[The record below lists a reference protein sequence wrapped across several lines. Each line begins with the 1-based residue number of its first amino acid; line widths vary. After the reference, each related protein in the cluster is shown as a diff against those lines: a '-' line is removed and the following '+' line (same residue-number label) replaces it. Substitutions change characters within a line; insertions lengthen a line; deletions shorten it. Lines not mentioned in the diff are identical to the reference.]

1 MGTTYRWAQP
11 VVVREQRTLF
21 QPTLDDMIPQDH
33 EVRLLDE
40 TLRTLDWSVWEAKYK
55 RGGPGQPPIH
65 PQVLAGIWLYAMMRR
80 IRTSRPLEYA
90 CGHNLDF
97 MWLAE
102 GRTPDYSTLATFFSS
117 NKEPLKDLFK
127 QVCRK
132 AMTMGM
138 VRLGEVGFDATRVKA
153 ANSRYATLTTPSIE
167 KKLAAIDA
175 QIDAIAEA
183 TATALED
190 AATTGF
196 GAGTELPEGL
206 KSLEER
212 RKKLAELAEVAR
224 TRDEERRQSGTDP
237 KQKPAQVPTTDP
249 QSKVMPNKEGGFA
262 PNYTPTALTDGES
275 GIILD
280 ANVLDVV
287 NESGEALPAVDRVT
301 ELCGEA
307 PENFLSDGG
316 NASGEILAGL
326 EERGIN
332 AVVPV
337 KSMEPA
343 ADSPALRDDLTQ
355 PVPAD
360 QWEQLARNSLGQLDK
375 SNFIYDADRDVYH
388 CPGGRELPY
397 ESRENR
403 NGVERMR
410 YRSLNCDGCPLVAL
424 CLQKQKDGEPATGA
438 DGRVRNIRRDAHT
451 DVRER
456 AAQRMATPESKA
468 QYARR
473 SPIAETPFAW
483 LKGVLG
489 LRQFRHVGLE
499 KVETEWRWACLT
511 LNLKKILSVLSRLRR
526 LALDAL
532 SAAGPPTTE
541 IGLAV

>member
-1 MGTTYRWAQP
+1 MRAVTISISSGW
-11 VVVREQRTLF
+11 
-21 QPTLDDMIPQDH
+21 
-33 EVRLLDE
+33 
-40 TLRTLDWSVWEAKYK
+40 LRDA
-55 RGGPGQPPIH
+55 RPITPH
-65 PQVLAGIWLYAMMRR
+65 WRR
-80 IRTSRPLEYA
+80 Y
-90 CGHNLDF
+90 
-97 MWLAE
+97 
-102 GRTPDYSTLATFFSS
+102 FSS

-167 KKLAAIDA
+167 QKLAAIDA

-190 AATTGF
+190 AA
-196 GAGTELPEGL
+196 GTELP
-206 KSLEER
+206 
-212 RKKLAELAEVAR
+212 
-224 TRDEERRQSGTDP
+224 EERRQSGTDP
-237 KQKPAQVPTTDP
+237 MKKPAQVPTTDP

-280 ANVLDVV
+280 ANVLAVV
-287 NESGEALPAVDRVT
+287 NESGETLPAVDRVT

-307 PENFLSDGG
+307 PENFRSDGG
-316 NASGEILAGL
+316 NASGAIL
-326 EERGIN
+326 EEREIN

-337 KSMEPA
+337 KSTEPA
-343 ADSPALRDDLTQ
+343 ADSPALQDDLTQ
-355 PVPAD
+355 PVPED

-424 CLQKQKDGEPATGA
+424 CLQKQKDGEPPTGVCGTFAATLTPKSVSERPSGWRLLNRRLNT
-438 DGRVRNIRRDAHT
+438 RVDRRDT
-451 DVRER
+451 VR
-456 AAQRMATPESKA
+456 
-468 QYARR
+468 
-473 SPIAETPFAW
+473 
-483 LKGVLG
+483 V
-489 LRQFRHVGLE
+489 
-499 KVETEWRWACLT
+499 VEGSSGSA
-511 LNLKKILSVLSRLRR
+511 SV
-526 LALDAL
+526 
-532 SAAGPPTTE
+532 P
-541 IGLAV
+541 

>member
-1 MGTTYRWAQP
+1 MVDAMATTDRWAQP
-11 VVVREQRTLF
+11 RVVREQITLF
-21 QPTLDDMIPQDH
+21 QPTLDDMILQDH

-40 TLRTLDWSVWEAKYK
+40 TLRTLDWAAWEAKYK
-55 RGGPGQPPIH
+55 RGGAGQPPIH
-65 PQVLAGIWLYAMMRR
+65 PRVLAGIWLYAMMRR

-90 CGHNLDF
+90 CGHNVDF

-102 GRTPDYSTLATFFSS
+102 GRTPDHTTLATFFSK
-117 NKEPLKDLFK
+117 NQEPLKDLFK
-127 QVCRK
+127 QVCRM
-132 AMTMGM
+132 ALTMGM

-175 QIDAIAEA
+175 QIEAIAAA

-190 AATTGF
+190 AATAGGGGGTG
-196 GAGTELPEGL
+196 LPEGL
-206 KSLEER
+206 QSLEER

-224 TRDEERRQSGTDP
+224 TRDEERRQAGTDP

-262 PNYTPTALTDGES
+262 PNYTPTALTDGAS

-280 ANVLDVV
+280 SNVLDEI
-287 NESGEALPAVDRVT
+287 NESGEALPAVDRQT

-316 NASGEILAGL
+316 NASGVILAGL

-337 KSMEPA
+337 KSTEPA
-343 ADSPALRDDLTQ
+343 SDNPARRDDLTQ
-355 PVPAD
+355 PVPEE
-360 QWEQLARNSLGQLDK
+360 QWEQLPRNPQGQLDK
-375 SNFIYDADRDVYH
+375 SNFVYDAERDVYH
-388 CPGGRELPY
+388 CPGGRELPCD
-397 ESRENR
+397 SRATR
-403 NGVERMR
+403 NGVERQR

-424 CLQKQKDGEPATGA
+424 CLQKKKGGEPATGA
-438 DGRVRNIRRDAHT
+438 DGRVRTISRDAHAE
-451 DVRER
+451 VRER
-456 AAQRMATPESKA
+456 AAARMATPESKA

-483 LKGVLG
+483 LKAVLG

-526 LALDAL
+526 LAREAL
-532 SAAGPPTTE
+532 SEAA
-541 IGLAV
+541 LDV

>member
-11 VVVREQRTLF
+11 VVVREQRTLV
-21 QPTLDDMIPQDH
+21 QSTLDDMIPQNH

-40 TLRTLDWSVWEAKYK
+40 TLRTLEWSPWEAKYK

-90 CGHNLDF
+90 CGHNLVF

-212 RKKLAELAEVAR
+212 RKKFAELAEVAR
-224 TRDEERRQSGTDP
+224 TRDAERRQSDTDP
-237 KQKPAQVPTTDP
+237 KQKPAQVPPTDP
-249 QSKVMPNKEGGFA
+249 QSCPIKK
-262 PNYTPTALTDGES
+262 
-275 GIILD
+275 
-280 ANVLDVV
+280 
-287 NESGEALPAVDRVT
+287 
-301 ELCGEA
+301 
-307 PENFLSDGG
+307 
-316 NASGEILAGL
+316 AGT
-326 EERGIN
+326 
-332 AVVPV
+332 
-337 KSMEPA
+337 
-343 ADSPALRDDLTQ
+343 LR
-355 PVPAD
+355 
-360 QWEQLARNSLGQLDK
+360 
-375 SNFIYDADRDVYH
+375 
-388 CPGGRELPY
+388 
-397 ESRENR
+397 
-403 NGVERMR
+403 
-410 YRSLNCDGCPLVAL
+410 
-424 CLQKQKDGEPATGA
+424 AT
-438 DGRVRNIRRDAHT
+438 RRP
-451 DVRER
+451 R
-456 AAQRMATPESKA
+456 
-468 QYARR
+468 
-473 SPIAETPFAW
+473 
-483 LKGVLG
+483 
-489 LRQFRHVGLE
+489 
-499 KVETEWRWACLT
+499 
-511 LNLKKILSVLSRLRR
+511 
-526 LALDAL
+526 
-532 SAAGPPTTE
+532 
-541 IGLAV
+541 

>member
-1 MGTTYRWAQP
+1 MPHARTVCLSWTRFGCRRRSP
-11 VVVREQRTLF
+11 FQRG
-21 QPTLDDMIPQDH
+21 
-33 EVRLLDE
+33 
-40 TLRTLDWSVWEAKYK
+40 WK
-55 RGGPGQPPIH
+55 
-65 PQVLAGIWLYAMMRR
+65 
-80 IRTSRPLEYA
+80 
-90 CGHNLDF
+90 
-97 MWLAE
+97 
-102 GRTPDYSTLATFFSS
+102 SS
-117 NKEPLKDLFK
+117 AIG
-127 QVCRK
+127 C
-132 AMTMGM
+132 
-138 VRLGEVGFDATRVKA
+138 VKA

-212 RKKLAELAEVAR
+212 RKKLAELTR

-237 KQKPAQVPTTDP
+237 KKKPAQVPTTDP
-249 QSKVMPNKEGGFA
+249 QSKVMPNKEGGYA

-307 PENFLSDGG
+307 RENFLSDGG
-316 NASGEILAGL
+316 NESGEILAGL

-360 QWEQLARNSLGQLDK
+360 Q
-375 SNFIYDADRDVYH
+375 
-388 CPGGRELPY
+388 
-397 ESRENR
+397 
-403 NGVERMR
+403 
-410 YRSLNCDGCPLVAL
+410 
-424 CLQKQKDGEPATGA
+424 
-438 DGRVRNIRRDAHT
+438 
-451 DVRER
+451 
-456 AAQRMATPESKA
+456 
-468 QYARR
+468 
-473 SPIAETPFAW
+473 
-483 LKGVLG
+483 
-489 LRQFRHVGLE
+489 
-499 KVETEWRWACLT
+499 
-511 LNLKKILSVLSRLRR
+511 
-526 LALDAL
+526 
-532 SAAGPPTTE
+532 
-541 IGLAV
+541 

>member
-1 MGTTYRWAQP
+1 
-11 VVVREQRTLF
+11 
-21 QPTLDDMIPQDH
+21 
-33 EVRLLDE
+33 
-40 TLRTLDWSVWEAKYK
+40 
-55 RGGPGQPPIH
+55 
-65 PQVLAGIWLYAMMRR
+65 
-80 IRTSRPLEYA
+80 
-90 CGHNLDF
+90 
-97 MWLAE
+97 
-102 GRTPDYSTLATFFSS
+102 
-117 NKEPLKDLFK
+117 
-127 QVCRK
+127 
-132 AMTMGM
+132 MTIGM
-138 VRLGEVGFDATRVKA
+138 VRLGEIGFDATRVKA

-167 KKLAAIDA
+167 KKLA
-175 QIDAIAEA
+175 
-183 TATALED
+183 
-190 AATTGF
+190 
-196 GAGTELPEGL
+196 
-206 KSLEER
+206 
-212 RKKLAELAEVAR
+212 EVAR

-237 KQKPAQVPTTDP
+237 KKKPAQVPTTDP

-287 NESGEALPAVDRVT
+287 NESGEVLPAVDRVT

-316 NASGEILAGL
+316 NASGAILAGL
-326 EERGIN
+326 AEREIN

-337 KSMEPA
+337 KSTEPA

-375 SNFIYDADRDVYH
+375 SNFIYDADRNVYH
-388 CPGGRELPY
+388 CPGRRELPY

-511 LNLKKILSVLSRLRR
+511 MNLKTILSVLSRLRR
-526 LALDAL
+526 QTLDAL
-532 SAAGPPTTE
+532 SNAEQQTAE
-541 IGLAV
+541 IGPAV